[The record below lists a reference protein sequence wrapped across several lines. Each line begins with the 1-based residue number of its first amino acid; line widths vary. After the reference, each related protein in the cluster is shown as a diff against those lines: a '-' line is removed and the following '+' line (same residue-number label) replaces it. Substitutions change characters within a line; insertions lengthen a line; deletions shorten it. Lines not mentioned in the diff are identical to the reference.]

1 MGEYSVIVP
10 GRPGSGQEHR
20 HRLSTANDLV
30 VGDVVRVAGGRWI
43 VDELREAGG
52 EREARLEPARFRLVL
67 LLPDGREEAG
77 AVRRLRDDS
86 LGGGH
91 AFTTADEA
99 GTHRLRWDVVESR
112 FVRDEGGRPLIEFV
126 AEHGLHAHEQ
136 VPDHEL
142 EHRNAQYGDLAEAR
156 AALEFA
162 TAAGLAV
169 ELVELEPD
177 RDPDWDE
184 ARAFLEGLVI
194 EEIGEDLLER
204 CGVKP
209 EHDPPEAWIE
219 EVRLRLRADL
229 ASFRGDVEG
238 PHRQIQ
244 EWQIG
249 PRRVFASS
257 GTWESE
263 ADPDSGHGWPC
274 RLVDSDVLGAAGF
287 VRLREIEL

>member
-1 MGEYSVIVP
+1 MGDYNVILP
-10 GRPGSGQEHR
+10 SRHGNAQAHR
-20 HRLSTANDLV
+20 HRLSTANDLR
-30 VGDVVRVAGGRWI
+30 VGDVVRVTGGRWI

-52 EREARLEPARFRLVL
+52 EREARLEPARFRVVL
-67 LLPDGREEAG
+67 LQPDGREEAG

-86 LGGGH
+86 LGVGH
-91 AFTTADEA
+91 AFTTADET
-99 GTHRLRWDVVESR
+99 GTHRLRWDVVADR

-126 AEHGLHAHEQ
+126 AEHGLHGRER

-142 EHRNAQYGDLAEAR
+142 EHRFAQQGDLAEAR

-184 ARAFLEGLVI
+184 ARALLEALVI
-194 EEIGEDLLER
+194 EEVGEDLLER
-204 CGVKP
+204 CGIKP
-209 EHDPPEAWIE
+209 ERDLPETWIDL
-219 EVRLRLRADL
+219 VRLRLRADL
-229 ASFRGDVEG
+229 TSFRGDVEG
-238 PHRQIQ
+238 PHRQIH
-244 EWQIG
+244 EWHIG
-249 PRRVFASS
+249 PRRVFASI

-263 ADPDSGHGWPC
+263 ADPDSGHGWLC
-274 RLVDSDVLGAAGF
+274 RLVDGDVLGAAGF